1 MKSSFTHI
9 HYVFLFLFITSGCQV
24 INKNSLSKQ
33 NTKKNTYNL
42 DPNLAPS
49 ENFHLTNF
57 KLRLPSD
64 TDKDGK
70 PDMVSAEELNK
81 SYQSEYFYTG
91 KNGGMVFKCPSI
103 GATTSNSKYARVELR
118 EMLRNGD
125 KSIKTKGVTKNN
137 WVFGSVPYKD
147 KQAAGAVDGEMEA
160 TLAINRVTTS
170 GEKKHIGRIII
181 GQIHSNTD
189 EPIRLYYRKLKK
201 NLLGSIYFAHEIN
214 NGKDTYYEMIGGK
227 SNHLKN
233 PIDGIAL
240 NEKFSYNIKVVGNL
254 MYVTISRPG
263 KENVEKMIDM
273 KESGYDKSGVY
284 QYFKAGIYNN
294 NNTADKDDYAQVT
307 FYNLEI
313 SH

>member
-1 MKSSFTHI
+1 MKFSFI
-9 HYVFLFLFITSGCQV
+9 YILLFLLIISGCDV
-24 INKNSLSKQ
+24 INKNSLSKKS
-33 NTKKNTYNL
+33 TKL
-42 DPNLAPS
+42 DKHKLNPNLTPS
-49 ENFHLTNF
+49 ENFHLKNF

-70 PDMVSAEELNK
+70 PDIISAEELNK
-81 SYQSEYFYTG
+81 GYQSKYFYTAED
-91 KNGGMVFKCPSI
+91 GGMVFKCPSH
-103 GATTSNSKYARVELR
+103 GTTTSNSKYARVELR

-137 WVFGSVPYKD
+137 WVFGSAPFKD
-147 KQAAGAVDGEMEA
+147 RQTAGAVDGEMKA

-170 GEKKHIGRIII
+170 GKQKHIGRIII

-189 EPIRLYYRKLKK
+189 EPIRLYYRKLKE
-201 NLLGSIYFAHEIN
+201 NSLGSIYFAHEIN
-214 NGKDTYYEMIGGK
+214 NGKDTYYQMIGGK
-227 SNHLKN
+227 SNNLKN

-240 NEKFSYNIKVVGNL
+240 NEKFSYKIKVVGNL
-254 MYVTISRPG
+254 MYVTVSRQG
-263 KENVEKMIDM
+263 KKNIEKIIDM
-273 KESGYDKSGVY
+273 QKSGYDKSGIY

-294 NNTADKDDYAQVT
+294 NNTADNDDYAQVT